1 MSNDLIERRKEDWK
15 RLEQMTDQAESP
27 RGLRRFGRH
36 ELRELGRIYRRTTND
51 LAVARVESRDQ
62 QLVDY
67 LNDLLIRT
75 HGIIYRPES
84 RGLRQVWHFFLLEF
98 PALVREY
105 QRYVLTV
112 VAIFLALATFS
123 FIATVRD
130 DDFADFAYLSPELV
144 QQIKTRQSWWESL
157 NRQAPQGAAEI
168 IFNNAGIGLKA
179 FSMSVFPVV
188 GTVTVILPTAL
199 MFGSINALILKYG
212 MTGQLWSFMVGHMV
226 LEFAAIFIA
235 SGAGLMIG
243 MAVLVPGE
251 RTRRDALIERGQPA
265 IKLLAGCLPLFF
277 IAGVIEAFISPLAIH
292 PGYKVAT
299 SLISTIALTSYLFLH
314 SSKQ

>member
-1 MSNDLIERRKEDWK
+1 
-15 RLEQMTDQAESP
+15 
-27 RGLRRFGRH
+27 
-36 ELRELGRIYRRTTND
+36 
-51 LAVARVESRDQ
+51 
-62 QLVDY
+62 
-67 LNDLLIRT
+67 
-75 HGIIYRPES
+75 
-84 RGLRQVWHFFLLEF
+84 
-98 PALVREY
+98 
-105 QRYVLTV
+105 
-112 VAIFLALATFS
+112 
-123 FIATVRD
+123 
-130 DDFADFAYLSPELV
+130 
-144 QQIKTRQSWWESL
+144 
-157 NRQAPQGAAEI
+157 
-168 IFNNAGIGLKA
+168 
-179 FSMSVFPVV
+179 
-188 GTVTVILPTAL
+188 
-199 MFGSINALILKYG
+199 

-299 SLISTIALTSYLFLH
+299 SLISTIALTSYLFLR